1 MQVEAVSAEI
11 FVLALTVA
19 AIGAYG
25 VASTRNLLRI
35 LLSIEVMFNSV
46 LLMVVAALSA
56 IPELSSAFSILL
68 VSVVSAEVIVVVA
81 VLVSYYRASRT
92 FDSTPL
98 EEGGV

>member
-1 MQVEAVSAEI
+1 MNAEALSAEV
-11 FVLALTVA
+11 FVIGLTLA

-35 LLSIEVMFNSV
+35 LLSIEVIFNSV
-46 LLMVVAALSA
+46 LLLFVAALSA
-56 IPELSSAFSILL
+56 LPALSAAFSIFL

-81 VLVSYYRASRT
+81 VLVAYYRVARS
-92 FDSTPL
+92 FDSTSL

>member
-1 MQVEAVSAEI
+1 MQPEALSAEI
-11 FVLALTVA
+11 FTLGLTIA

-25 VASTRNLLRI
+25 VSATRNLLRV
-35 LLSIEVMFNSV
+35 LLSVEVIFNSI

-81 VLVSYYRASRT
+81 VLVSYYRVSRT
-92 FDSTPL
+92 FDSTSL